1 MESIT
6 KQTEKNLVLKRLL
19 KYLTIII
26 GCAIYA
32 VGFLLFMF
40 PPSIVSGGI
49 VGISMSINH
58 FTRWP
63 VGVMTIIMNIPLFV
77 VAWRYFGLD
86 FLIGSLVGMA
96 LSSAFVDLFALT
108 GISLTNDPMLA
119 SIIGGVVKGFGLGV
133 VYFVGATTGGVDIV
147 AKFLRR
153 KNPHIN
159 FGTLILIIDVVI
171 VAAYAVILNKYESA
185 MYSVV
190 AMFVVSKV
198 IDLVL
203 YGIDNSCICYIISD
217 KSQELI
223 DDIISGTMHRGVTIL
238 KGEGA
243 YSHQQKQVIMCVI
256 KRTQIAELRKLI
268 RIVDERAFFIVT
280 DAKNVFGNGFENIAE
295 VK

>member
-1 MESIT
+1 MQNGT
-6 KQTEKNLVLKRLL
+6 KRVNVRKLVMTAMLSAVATVLMFLGFSVPLMPSYLKLEFSELPALIASFSMGPVSGVVVCLVKNLVNVFS
-19 KYLTIII
+19 T
-26 GCAIYA
+26 
-32 VGFLLFMF
+32 
-40 PPSIVSGGI
+40 
-49 VGISMSINH
+49 
-58 FTRWP
+58 
-63 VGVMTIIMNIPLFV
+63 
-77 VAWRYFGLD
+77 
-86 FLIGSLVGMA
+86 
-96 LSSAFVDLFALT
+96 
-108 GISLTNDPMLA
+108 
-119 SIIGGVVKGFGLGV
+119 
-133 VYFVGATTGGVDIV
+133 TTGGVDIV
-147 AKFLRR
+147 AKFLRQ

-159 FGTLILIIDVVI
+159 FGTLILIIDAVI

-203 YGIDNSCICYIISD
+203 YGIDNSCICYVISE

-223 DDIISGTMHRGVTIL
+223 DDIISGTMHRGVSIL

-243 YSHQQKQVIMCVI
+243 YSHQKKQVIMCVI

-280 DAKNVFGNGFENIAE
+280 DAKNVFGNGFENISE

>member
-19 KYLTIII
+19 KYLTIVV
-26 GCAIYA
+26 GSAIYA
-32 VGFLLFMF
+32 VGFQFFMF
-40 PPSIVSGGI
+40 PNSIVSGGI
-49 VGISMSINH
+49 VAISMIINH
-58 FTRWP
+58 FTNWP
-63 VGVMTIIMNIPLFV
+63 VGVMTIIMNIPLFA

-108 GISLTNDPMLA
+108 GIVLTNDPMLA
-119 SIIGGVVKGFGLGV
+119 SIIGGVIKGFGLGI
-133 VYFVGATTGGVDIV
+133 VYIVGATTGGVDIV

-159 FGTLILIIDVVI
+159 FGTLILIIDAVI
-171 VAAYAVILNKYESA
+171 IAAYAVILNKYESA
-185 MYSVV
+185 MYSVI

-203 YGIDNSCICYIISD
+203 YGIDNSCICYIISE

-223 DDIISGTMHRGVTIL
+223 DNIISGTMHRGVTIL
-238 KGEGA
+238 NGEGA
-243 YSHQQKQVIMCVI
+243 YSHQQKRVIMCVI

-280 DAKNVFGNGFENIAE
+280 DAKNVFGNGFENISE

>member
-1 MESIT
+1 
-6 KQTEKNLVLKRLL
+6 
-19 KYLTIII
+19 
-26 GCAIYA
+26 
-32 VGFLLFMF
+32 
-40 PPSIVSGGI
+40 
-49 VGISMSINH
+49 
-58 FTRWP
+58 
-63 VGVMTIIMNIPLFV
+63 
-77 VAWRYFGLD
+77 
-86 FLIGSLVGMA
+86 MA
-96 LSSAFVDLFALT
+96 LSSSFVDLFALS

-119 SIIGGVVKGFGLGV
+119 SIIGGVIKGFGLGV
-133 VYFVGATTGGVDIV
+133 IYFVGATTGGVDIV

-153 KNPHIN
+153 QNPHIN
-159 FGTLILIIDVVI
+159 FGTLILIIDAVI

-185 MYSVV
+185 MYSVI

-203 YGIDNSCICYIISD
+203 YGIDNACICYIISE

-223 DDIISGTMHRGVTIL
+223 DDIISGHMHRGVTIL
-238 KGEGA
+238 NGEGA

-280 DAKNVFGNGFENIAE
+280 DAKNVFGNGFENISE

>member
-19 KYLTIII
+19 KYLTIVV
-26 GCAIYA
+26 GSAIYA
-32 VGFLLFMF
+32 VGFQFFMF
-40 PPSIVSGGI
+40 PNSIVSGGI
-49 VGISMSINH
+49 VGISMIINH
-58 FTRWP
+58 FTQWP
-63 VGVMTIIMNIPLFV
+63 VGVMTIIMNIPLFA

-159 FGTLILIIDVVI
+159 FGTLILIIDAVI

-203 YGIDNSCICYIISD
+203 YGIDNSCICYVISE

-280 DAKNVFGNGFENIAE
+280 DAKNVFGNGFENISE

>member
-1 MESIT
+1 M
-6 KQTEKNLVLKRLL
+6 
-19 KYLTIII
+19 
-26 GCAIYA
+26 
-32 VGFLLFMF
+32 LFR
-40 PPSIVSGGI
+40 S
-49 VGISMSINH
+49 
-58 FTRWP
+58 
-63 VGVMTIIMNIPLFV
+63 
-77 VAWRYFGLD
+77 
-86 FLIGSLVGMA
+86 
-96 LSSAFVDLFALT
+96 
-108 GISLTNDPMLA
+108 
-119 SIIGGVVKGFGLGV
+119 

-159 FGTLILIIDVVI
+159 FGTLILIIDAVI

-203 YGIDNSCICYIISD
+203 YGIDNSCICYVISE

-256 KRTQIAELRKLI
+256 KRTQIAELRKLV

-280 DAKNVFGNGFENIAE
+280 DAKNVFGNGFENISE